1 MGLTLF
7 VLVFSGS
14 SVISSI
20 YHQPK
25 LTLVLMLLSFTFP
38 LSSCAAAHLALLERD
53 SKFKTVSRI
62 EISSSLVSLVLA
74 ITLANMGFGVFS
86 LVGQA

>member
-1 MGLTLF
+1 
-7 VLVFSGS
+7 
-14 SVISSI
+14 I

-86 LVGQA
+86 LVGQALIPVSYTH